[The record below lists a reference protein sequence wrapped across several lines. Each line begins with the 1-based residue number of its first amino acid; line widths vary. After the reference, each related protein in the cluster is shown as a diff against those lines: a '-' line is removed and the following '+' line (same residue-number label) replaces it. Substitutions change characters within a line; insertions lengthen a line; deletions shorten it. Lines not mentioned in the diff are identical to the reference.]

1 MASTLLSRTCWV
13 RTLTDRCQYVMRVPD
28 KSKTKKPLIA
38 VWQCKH
44 EVGHVGWHGCEVGS
58 YLDRMAIKH
67 AYQSGGVAVVH
78 EMEE

>member
-1 MASTLLSRTCWV
+1 
-13 RTLTDRCQYVMRVPD
+13 
-28 KSKTKKPLIA
+28 
-38 VWQCKH
+38 
-44 EVGHVGWHGCEVGS
+44 VGHVGWHGCEVDS